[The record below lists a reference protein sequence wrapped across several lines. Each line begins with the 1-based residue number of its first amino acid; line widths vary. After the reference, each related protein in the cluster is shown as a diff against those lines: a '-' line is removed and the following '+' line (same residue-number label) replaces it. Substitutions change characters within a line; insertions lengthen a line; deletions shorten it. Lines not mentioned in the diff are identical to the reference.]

1 VCLSCA
7 NAGAQVAWMPP
18 TYKNAR
24 PLWKFAEQMTGPVAN
39 RLSINKTERTIEFPS
54 GGSLAI
60 YTADSPVGILGNA
73 FDLFVMEEAARC
85 KEDIWTET
93 VLPTLADRDG
103 LAYLISTPRGRDW
116 FWREFQ
122 IGLEDM
128 QATGGVNQASF
139 QAPSRDN
146 PNPRIQ
152 GAYDKAK
159 TRLSSR
165 TFAQEWDAQFVEDGA
180 GVIRYVDRQAT
191 ATRREDPEDGHTY
204 TIGVDWGRSGD
215 ATWFCVMDVKTRANP
230 FNDRMTETDYNSQ
243 RTRLKALAA
252 RWNHASVMAEYNS
265 IGGPMVEKLQE
276 DGLEITAFI
285 TTNNTK
291 MLLIDTLALA
301 FEIGSVTIEPDEIL
315 IGELKA
321 FESERLPTGLIKYG
335 APEGM
340 HDDGVI
346 ALALAYHSAES
357 GQMVLGTIE

>member
-1 VCLSCA
+1 MCLSCA

-24 PLWKFAEQMTGPVAN
+24 PLWRFAEQMTAPVAN
-39 RLSINKTERTIEFPS
+39 RLDINKTERTIEFPS

-73 FDLFVMEEAARC
+73 FDLFVMEEAARVR
-85 KEDIWTET
+85 EDVWTET

-103 LAYLISTPRGRDW
+103 KAYLISTPRGRNW

-122 IGLEDM
+122 LGLED
-128 QATGGVNQASF
+128 GVDQVSF

-159 TRLSSR
+159 TRLSQR
-165 TFAQEWDAQFVEDGA
+165 TFSQEWDAQFIEDGA

-191 ATRREDPEDGHTY
+191 ATRREEPEPGHQY
-204 TIGVDWGRSGD
+204 TIGADWGRTGD
-215 ATWFCVMDVKTRANP
+215 ATWFCVLDIHTKENV
-230 FNDRMTETDYNSQ
+230 FNDRMTETDYNLQ

-252 RWNHASVMAEYNS
+252 RYNQASVMAEYNS
-265 IGGPMVEKLQE
+265 IGGPMVEKLQDE
-276 DGLEITAFI
+276 GLEITAFT
-285 TTNNTK
+285 TTNNSK
-291 MLLIDTLALA
+291 MLLIDALALA
-301 FEIGSVTIEPDEIL
+301 FELGSITVEPDPVL

-357 GQMVLGTIE
+357 GQLVMGTIE

>member
-1 VCLSCA
+1 
-7 NAGAQVAWMPP
+7 
-18 TYKNAR
+18 
-24 PLWKFAEQMTGPVAN
+24 MTAPIADK
-39 RLSINKTERTIEFPS
+39 LSINKTERTIEFPS
-54 GGSLAI
+54 GGSLGI

-103 LAYLISTPRGRDW
+103 RAYLISTPRGRDW

-128 QATGGVNQASF
+128 ELNGGINQASF

-152 GAYDKAK
+152 AAYDKAK
-159 TRLSSR
+159 TRLSHN
-165 TFAQEWDAQFVEDGA
+165 TFEQEWNAKFIEDGA

-191 ATRREDPEDGHTY
+191 ATRREDPEEGHLY

-215 ATWFCVMDVKTRANP
+215 ATWFCVLDVHTKENV
-230 FNDRMTETDYNSQ
+230 FNDRMVETDYNSQ
-243 RTRLKALAA
+243 RNRLKALAA
-252 RWNHASVMAEYNS
+252 RYNQASVMAEYNS
-265 IGGPMVEKLQE
+265 IGGPMVEKLQDE
-276 DGLEITAFI
+276 GLDITAFT

-291 MLLIDTLALA
+291 MLLIDALALA
-301 FEIGSVTIEPDEIL
+301 FELGTIKVEPDPVL

-346 ALALAYHSAES
+346 ALALAYHSAET
-357 GQMVLGTIE
+357 GQLVMGTID